1 MPELGRRTQVALAGI
16 QRRLEDYYGLER
28 TPDVAAFA
36 EAAPEGER
44 EQLLVREFDDA
55 VELAL
60 IVPNDAPRAGANDT
74 WLQLVEGVSHV
85 VFVVE
90 RVRTGLPTTQLELEL
105 QAEVDKFV
113 LLGLEPG
120 RDRESARRLHE
131 HLYENGRF
139 LDPTGTEAGERYRL
153 ANDLAARLGARL
165 LGRRAADARSL
176 LRRFYR
182 AGQTDKIALATAA

>member
-1 MPELGRRTQVALAGI
+1 MAKLARRTKVALASI
-16 QRRLEDYYGLER
+16 QRRLEHYYGLER
-28 TPDVAAFA
+28 TPDVRRFA

-44 EQLLVREFDDA
+44 EQLLVRESESS

-60 IVPNDAPRAGANDT
+60 IVPAEDPRAGANDT
-74 WLQLVEGVSHV
+74 WLQLLEGVSHF
-85 VFVVE
+85 VFLVE

-120 RDRESARRLHE
+120 GDPESVRRLHQ

-139 LDPTGTEAGERYRL
+139 LDPGGSEAGDRYRL

-165 LGRRAADARSL
+165 LGRHAHEAREL

-182 AGQTDKIALATAA
+182 AGQADKIALATAA

>member
-1 MPELGRRTQVALAGI
+1 MKRLARRTKVALESI
-16 QRRLEDYYGLER
+16 QRRLETYYGLER
-28 TPDVAAFA
+28 TPDVTDFA
-36 EAAPEGER
+36 EAAPAGGR
-44 EQLLVREFDDA
+44 EQLLVRESAEA

-60 IVPNDAPRAGANDT
+60 IVPRAPARDGANDT
-74 WLQLVEGVSHV
+74 WLQLLEGVSHFV
-85 VFVVE
+85 YVVE

-120 RDRESARRLHE
+120 SDHESARRLHA
-131 HLYENGRF
+131 HLYENGHF
-139 LDPTGTEAGERYRL
+139 LDPSGTEAGERYRL

-165 LGRRAADARSL
+165 LGRDASETRRL